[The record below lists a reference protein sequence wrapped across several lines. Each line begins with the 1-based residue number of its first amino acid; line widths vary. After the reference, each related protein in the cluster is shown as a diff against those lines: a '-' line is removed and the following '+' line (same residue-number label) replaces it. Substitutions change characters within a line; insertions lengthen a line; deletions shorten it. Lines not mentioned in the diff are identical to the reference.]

1 MQLRLCMHEFFA
13 GRGIFARV
21 FNLKGAYSLAVYF
34 IIIIIILFIF
44 FFWECSVD
52 GLQSMFETRA
62 IQ

>member
-13 GRGIFARV
+13 CRGIFARV
-21 FNLKGAYSLAVYF
+21 FNLKSAYSLAIYF
-34 IIIIIILFIF
+34 IIIILFIIFF

>member
-34 IIIIIILFIF
+34 IIIIIILFIIIF
-44 FFWECSVD
+44 FLRMQCRWTSVHV
-52 GLQSMFETRA
+52 
-62 IQ
+62 